1 MHQDE
6 ITTAIVRERRVNSMC
21 KYRVPLPQQV
31 TLKPARNKDLT
42 SVHYYLTIKLC
53 GQCVSTIDQC
63 PNHNCEEL
71 VVPFRAA
78 SGRAQL
84 SALSDVVVP
93 LLTAKQSFV
102 ERKFSLVNSGNKI
115 NGARVKK
122 PFIPFFCLRY

>member
-1 MHQDE
+1 
-6 ITTAIVRERRVNSMC
+6 
-21 KYRVPLPQQV
+21 
-31 TLKPARNKDLT
+31 
-42 SVHYYLTIKLC
+42 
-53 GQCVSTIDQC
+53 
-63 PNHNCEEL
+63 